1 MDNYI
6 IERMSKAFDDYV
18 HQEDGVEFWYAR
30 DLQKL
35 LDYEKWQ
42 TFEQVI
48 KKAQISC
55 ISAKQEKNNHFT
67 EVSKMVDIGSDT
79 KRKVVDFR
87 LTRFACYL
95 IAQNGDPRKEVIA
108 FAQSY
113 FALQTRKQELL
124 QERIKLAERINARR
138 KLQDSEFIFSKT
150 LYERGVD
157 PDGFAR
163 IRSKGDEILFGGKT
177 TREMKEKLKVPD
189 KRPLADFLP
198 TVTITAKELANQIS
212 TLNVNRTDVKGE
224 KNITEVHKSSNKAV
238 RGALLSEKVVPEE
251 LPPEEDLKKL
261 KKRVESKD
269 KTNLLKR
276 NRL

>member
-1 MDNYI
+1 MDNYV
-6 IERMSKAFDDYV
+6 IEKMSMSFDDYV
-18 HQEDGVEFWYAR
+18 HHENGIEFWCAR

-48 KKAQISC
+48 KKAEVSC
-55 ISAKQEKNNHFT
+55 TLAKQVKEHHFT
-67 EVSKMVDIGSDT
+67 EVSKTIPMPKGASKQI
-79 KRKVVDFR
+79 VDFK

-124 QERIKLAERINARR
+124 QERIKLAERINARK
-138 KLQDSEFIFSKT
+138 KLQESESIFSKT

-157 PDGFAR
+157 SDGFAR
-163 IRSKGDEILFGGKT
+163 IRSKGDEVLFGGKT
-177 TREMKEKLKVPD
+177 TSEMKEKLKVP
-189 KRPLADFLP
+189 KKQPLADYLS
-198 TVTITAKELANQIS
+198 TVVITAKELSTQIS
-212 TLNVNRTDVKGE
+212 TLNVNKNDIKGE
-224 KNITEVHKSSNKAV
+224 KDITEVHKSSNRAV
-238 RGALLSEKVVPEE
+238 RGALLQENVIPEE

-261 KKRVESKD
+261 KKRIESTD
-269 KTNLLKR
+269 KTNLLKGK
-276 NRL
+276 